1 MRTTILFA
9 ALTVGL
15 LILTSCNRST
25 YVTSYKSTESRDFE
39 PRQGVVVTP
48 LVADMKVL
56 SQTAVKDSAVFNVC
70 VSTIP
75 NNEIKS
81 WISEYKKEVMS
92 MMLKKYDAD
101 AIVAPLTDV
110 TTTRDGY
117 MKINISGYLAKYVNF
132 RNATTADTWM
142 VPLYNVIDKNSAEPL
157 NSLNT
162 KISVTK

>member
-1 MRTTILFA
+1 MKKVIFHLFIIL
-9 ALTVGL
+9 VV
-15 LILTSCNRST
+15 TSSCHTST
-25 YVTSYKSTESRDFE
+25 YVTSYKSTESREFE
-39 PRQGVVVTP
+39 PRQGVVLTP

-56 SQTAVKDSAVFNVC
+56 SQTAIKDSAIFKIQ

-75 NNEIKS
+75 TNEITS
-81 WISEYKKEVMS
+81 WISEYKKEVLS
-92 MMLKKYDAD
+92 MMLKKYNAD

-110 TTTRDGY
+110 VTTREGF
-117 MKINISGYLAKYVNF
+117 MKINISGYPVKYINF

-142 VPLYNVIDKNSAEPL
+142 VPLYNIIDKNSSEPL